1 MSVIRTTGNVGV
13 GVVSRV
19 HGISRMLRQ
28 HVWLEWLPALGPAEI
43 YSVVN
48 VKGCVED
55 VKEKT
60 AAQ

>member
-1 MSVIRTTGNVGV
+1 MIRTIGNVGV

-19 HGISRMLRQ
+19 HGTSLMLPQ
-28 HVWLEWLPALGPAEI
+28 HVCFECLPALVAVEI

-48 VKGCVED
+48 VKGCVDD
-55 VKEKT
+55 VKEKA